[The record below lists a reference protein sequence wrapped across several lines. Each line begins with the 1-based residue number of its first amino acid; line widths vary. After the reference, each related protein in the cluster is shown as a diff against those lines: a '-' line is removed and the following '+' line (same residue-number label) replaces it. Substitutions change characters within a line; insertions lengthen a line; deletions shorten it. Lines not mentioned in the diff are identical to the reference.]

1 MMEALTT
8 LGQSFGGMVFLK
20 STLIVSLVFALSFLL
35 RKASAA
41 SRHFLWTLCFI
52 ALLALPL
59 ATYLSG
65 VDGSW
70 RIPVPF

>member
-35 RKASAA
+35 RKASD
-41 SRHFLWTLCFI
+41 
-52 ALLALPL
+52 ALLHRSSRAAFGDLPL
-59 ATYLSG
+59 G
-65 VDGSW
+65 
-70 RIPVPF
+70 R

>member
-65 VDGSW
+65 VDGS
-70 RIPVPF
+70 